1 MQKRRPDK
9 EPLNVTKHL
18 GPMQWELIEQNQDR
32 EGFPEEVGLRND
44 PNMDRLGKKLGDGEE
59 LLA

>member
-1 MQKRRPDK
+1 
-9 EPLNVTKHL
+9 
-18 GPMQWELIEQNQDR
+18 MQWELIEQNQDR

-59 LLA
+59 LLAWYISQTGLFPTVCHH